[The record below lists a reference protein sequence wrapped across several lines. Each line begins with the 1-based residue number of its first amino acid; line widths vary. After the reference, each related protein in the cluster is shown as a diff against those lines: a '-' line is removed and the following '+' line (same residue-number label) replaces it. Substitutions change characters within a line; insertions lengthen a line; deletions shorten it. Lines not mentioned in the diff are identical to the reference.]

1 MNADRSWQLQDFAP
15 GAAAARLHRPSRVLT
30 FALLLVLILAG
41 SGISWAAFAHIEEVA
56 RAPGRVVPS
65 GRARIV
71 ESLDGGIVRE
81 IHVAEGS
88 KVTRGDILVRIDDTA
103 SSSSLGELQA
113 QRNALV
119 ARSLMLE
126 SEARGVGELDF
137 GLSGLDPAS
146 ALALRE
152 TALLASRRAAYM
164 GQRAVLQAQV
174 DQATQEISKLQ
185 SAIERNAEGLALLN
199 EEIDLKTSSGVVP
212 RAQMLPLERERS
224 GLLQARDGQA
234 VALVQARAALRE
246 GEARLEEAALNRRAE
261 VTAERA
267 EIRNQ
272 LEVIDESI
280 RRARDAVARANLRAP
295 VDGIITE
302 LNVNT
307 VDEVIKPDEEVLRIV
322 PAGDTLQVEA
332 RLRPEDVA
340 FVRSGLEARVK
351 LTSFDFTIYGAL
363 DGTVVRIGA
372 DAMTDE
378 ASGEIYFPVIVETA
392 TSTLSRGDQTLE
404 IKPGMVASVD
414 ILTGERTVLDYLLK
428 PLRKARAEAL
438 RER

>member
-1 MNADRSWQLQDFAP
+1 MSADRSWQLQDFAP

-41 SGISWAAFAHIEEVA
+41 SGILWAALAHIEEVA

-88 KVTRGDILVRIDDTA
+88 KVTRGDILVRIDDTT

-126 SEARGVGELDF
+126 SEARGAEELDF
-137 GLSGLDPAS
+137 GLTGLDPAS

-152 TALLASRRAAYM
+152 AALLASRRAAYM

-224 GLLQARDGQA
+224 GLLQARDGQT

-272 LEVIDESI
+272 LEIIDESI
-280 RRARDAVARANLRAP
+280 RRATDAVARANLRAP
-295 VDGIITE
+295 VDGIVTE

-322 PAGDTLQVEA
+322 PADDMLQVEA

-340 FVRSGLEARVK
+340 FVRPGLAARIK

-363 DGTVVRIGA
+363 DGTVARIGA

-414 ILTGERTVLDYLLK
+414 ILTGERTLLDYLLK